1 MLKRS
6 ELSATEQTVLA
17 KMVGDVFAG
26 TMVVIEAAGDGKTYL
41 CFRCE
46 GEALPDVPL
55 AEACEAS
62 ASGVFLTGE
71 SYGLGGR
78 PGGEI
83 KKRHWLGAGSLD
95 ELLLTLNEL
104 GGVRQILDR
113 YQHARA
119 VWAAIGK
126 GAHPVLIDASVPES
140 WVELPLS
147 FSDACAAADAE
158 YESYDFDAVVEDADG
173 WEGEVSG
180 GEGVKEVTRK
190 VYLSWPGPEA
200 SIFKSSAVVNFT
212 VRFDGRA
219 VSDAYALTEKGG
231 EVGSRAPDESSVREL
246 RERSGG

>member
-26 TMVVIEAAGDGKTYL
+26 TMVVIEAAGDGKKYL

-46 GEALPDVPL
+46 GEALPDAPL
-55 AEACEAS
+55 AEACEAD

-71 SYGLGGR
+71 SYGPGGR

-95 ELLLTLNEL
+95 ELLLTLGEL
-104 GGVRQILDR
+104 GSVRQILGR
-113 YQHARA
+113 YQHGRA
-119 VWAAIGK
+119 VWAAVGS
-126 GAHPVLIDASVPES
+126 GDRPQVIDVTAAEDWLEPT
-140 WVELPLS
+140 LS
-147 FSDACAAADAE
+147 FSDACVLADAE
-158 YESYDFDAVVEDADG
+158 YESYDFGAVVEDADG
-173 WEGEVSG
+173 WSG
-180 GEGVKEVTRK
+180 VNEAGAGVHEISRK
-190 VYLSWPGPEA
+190 VYLSWPGAE
-200 SIFKSSAVVNFT
+200 SSVAVNFT
-212 VRFDGRA
+212 VRFDGLS

-231 EVGSRAPDESSVREL
+231 EVGLRTLQRDHGD